1 MEELLEQL
9 KRAIDDIAS
18 CLNDPVHDEWLVT
31 SKAIHTLKDDAKRL
45 NDIAHDIQ

>member
-31 SKAIHTLKDDAKRL
+31 SKAIHTLKDDASGSMTSPTIYR
-45 NDIAHDIQ
+45 